1 MCMYGEG
8 LSTSSWGRPGVG
20 GPCACDASTGC
31 DEGLLPVNYTGQHQA
46 GPAGEW
52 GTWPRRWG

>member
-8 LSTSSWGRPGVG
+8 LSASSWGRPGVAS
-20 GPCACDASTGC
+20 PCACGASTGC
-31 DEGLLPVNYTGQHQA
+31 DEGALSVNDAGQHQA

-52 GTWPRRWG
+52 GTWPRK